1 VRAVSTQAM
10 SRSAIFA
17 PLGRTQRPT
26 GSLAPAAGQPVLRV
40 ARADYSRRLRR
51 LRKSP
56 TGPMRGAAVL
66 RHC

>member
-1 VRAVSTQAM
+1 MKQVRIAT
-10 SRSAIFA
+10 FA

-26 GSLAPAAGQPVLRV
+26 GSLAPPAGKPVLGV
-40 ARADYSRRLRR
+40 ALADYSCGLRR

-66 RHC
+66 RHG